1 MVVME
6 MGKFLIQTYI
16 LILKLDILLFK
27 RKIEFSILHLAIE
40 EEITLLLFQSLEVLN
55 VQKYLYI
62 WGN

>member
-1 MVVME
+1 ME
-6 MGKFLIQTYI
+6 KFLIQTYI
-16 LILKLDILLFK
+16 LILQLDILQFK